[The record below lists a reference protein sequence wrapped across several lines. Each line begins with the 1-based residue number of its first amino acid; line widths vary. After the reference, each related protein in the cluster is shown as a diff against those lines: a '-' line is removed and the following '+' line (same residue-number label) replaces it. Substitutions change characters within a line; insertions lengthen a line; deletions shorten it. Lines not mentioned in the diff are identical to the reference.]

1 MSGSFGRLASQR
13 SHSSEGLSAIA
24 ESTTATESA
33 PPAEPVDQSASRQH
47 NAREQSPAKQS
58 PGSLRKRI
66 QMLEA
71 KEAQEVGTPKEKG
84 RKEKEKKEVGKP
96 HKKEAASNSREVS
109 PKPSTGAGPQKPP
122 DSPKRGL
129 FRFKFDRSRSKSPS
143 PSPSREEKVK
153 EMEKKGRSWK
163 KGETEANLK
172 EGKEGTYVHHEQVHT
187 KPTHPLRSVAKQPEA
202 SVSQSPPKPS
212 QAEHSKE
219 EDQKGGKEAQK
230 GEDEPQFA
238 VESVADIVKR
248 LDPQQEASAEPGGK
262 KKKDKAKKP
271 KKEGKKADR
280 VKTKA
285 KEKHGS
291 KSAAKETR
299 EKDEAAKSSRF
310 LSFFKSKKSYD
321 VAKAGSTS
329 SSATASS
336 SSPKLK
342 KKKSKKGE
350 KEELQHLAEKP
361 QLSVQRRIQ
370 RLQELGVG
378 VLATDSPN
386 GPDISLEELEAL
398 EASSGIRLDEEEVVE
413 EVRSRSVSPGFSD
426 EGSESVSSRS
436 RSMSPVY
443 SGAEEERPQSRA
455 SHGSSGYGAR
465 SRGTS
470 PIVEEEKQSLE
481 EKEEEEEGG
490 EEGEGISGED
500 RKFQRKTSVVETV
513 RKLEPLSVTS
523 VSYHQYS

>member
-47 NAREQSPAKQS
+47 DAREQSPAKQS

-109 PKPSTGAGPQKPP
+109 PKPSTSAGPQKPP

-143 PSPSREEKVK
+143 PSPSREVK

-219 EDQKGGKEAQK
+219 EDQKGDKEAQK

-436 RSMSPVY
+436 RSMSPVC

-465 SRGTS
+465 SRSTS